1 MVTAAVGSTA
11 SWPRVAA
18 VLQLILTVARLHCAA
33 GGFAF
38 PTANLSD
45 TTYPFRQ
52 NWCGL
57 RRQWNTS
64 AVKDLYSILKGRTV
78 TFAIDLKVLG
88 DAPFMVCN
96 LTSGVPIAG
105 QTLEILTELS
115 SRMGFKIQYVM
126 VPYPFTNSYSAY
138 LAGAVKYTD
147 VYVTDVFSDTA
158 DRRDLNVGRL
168 PPLGIDAIELVAV
181 SQKLSIT
188 STLGVQLLW
197 QFLVPFSYPLWGI
210 VVACCF
216 FNGVLMWLYST
227 GDKKF
232 YSPGDDKSLGY
243 FVFRSMNGFAG
254 VWFACDFMLV
264 VVSSSSPCG
273 HTPARQARESRTMRT
288 YPAW

>member
-1 MVTAAVGSTA
+1 MGFTA
-11 SWPRVAA
+11 SWLKPRVSALHQLVLAA
-18 VLQLILTVARLHCAA
+18 AWLRCAA

-38 PTANLSD
+38 PTADIAD
-45 TTYPFRQ
+45 TTFPYRQ

-64 AVKDLYSILKGRTV
+64 AVKDVYSILKGRTV

-96 LTSGVPIAG
+96 LTSGLPIAG

-115 SRMGFKIQYVM
+115 TRMGFKIQYVM
-126 VPYPFTNSYSAY
+126 VPYPYTNSYSTY

-168 PPLGIDAIELVAV
+168 PPLGVDAIELVAV
-181 SQKLSIT
+181 SQKISIT
-188 STLGVQLLW
+188 TLGVQLW

-210 VVACCF
+210 VAASCF
-216 FNGVLMWLYST
+216 FNGVLMWLYS
-227 GDKKF
+227 GEKKLF
-232 YSPGDDKSLGY
+232 SLGDDKSLGF
-243 FVFRSMNGFAG
+243 FVYRSMNGFAG
-254 VWFACDFMLV
+254 VLCICLR
-264 VVSSSSPCG
+264 G
-273 HTPARQARESRTMRT
+273 I
-288 YPAW
+288 